1 MIKSKRYRL
10 TKFCRWLS
18 VSLPSAVAVLLLS
31 SVTACSNDEDE
42 QSDTDA
48 RVTIQVEEPT
58 VEQLG
63 TRAAT
68 VADTKAYDLSI
79 YAFDENGNLLRTA
92 TKTVTGDT
100 KPYSITIIVPKG
112 DNRIFYAVA
121 NVGGLWTDVT
131 DLASL
136 ESKIHTVASVTEL
149 NTSVQG
155 LPMTAKST
163 GLSVRDGQSFD
174 MKMSRLAAKLEISVT
189 GAKDIHNAEQIYIDD
204 IQLFKAPD
212 KYSYVPG
219 TTSNPSDVTYFESF
233 PQVTGTGWTAGGA
246 TSTSTTLTDVNYMLA
261 SYVGSD
267 AAATTSVLRN
277 SHHPANAS
285 YLVVNA
291 HTSLWRNTFTIYL
304 GGKTITST
312 ASAST
317 GDFTDFNIYPNSD
330 YKINITIK
338 GGDLYD
344 ARVNYTLLGIYNGDV
359 TLNPSNDENRSI
371 DLE

>member
-1 MIKSKRYRL
+1 MKKI
-10 TKFCRWLS
+10 FF
-18 VSLPSAVAVLLLS
+18 LLL
-31 SVTACSNDEDE
+31 A
-42 QSDTDA
+42 
-48 RVTIQVEEPT
+48 I
-58 VEQLG
+58 
-63 TRAAT
+63 
-68 VADTKAYDLSI
+68 
-79 YAFDENGNLLRTA
+79 
-92 TKTVTGDT
+92 
-100 KPYSITIIVPKG
+100 
-112 DNRIFYAVA
+112 
-121 NVGGLWTDVT
+121 
-131 DLASL
+131 
-136 ESKIHTVASVTEL
+136 
-149 NTSVQG
+149 
-155 LPMTAKST
+155 LP
-163 GLSVRDGQSFD
+163 
-174 MKMSRLAAKLEISVT
+174 LAALAQNENRRVSIEPHAGMTISKMHG
-189 GAKDIHNAEQIYIDD
+189 GALTRDETWK
-204 IQLFKAPD
+204 
-212 KYSYVPG
+212 
-219 TTSNPSDVTYFESF
+219 
-233 PQVTGTGWTAGGA
+233 TGWTAGGA

-330 YKINITIK
+330 YKINITIN

-359 TLNPSNDENRSI
+359 TLNPSNGENRSI